1 LLTPPPRTALSHRAA
16 DLILEGAKWDS
27 GAMGLCEDLR
37 TVLPTTCFHWVHVD
51 AAHGG
56 ESDHQVA
63 LPVYLNE
70 SRQDLLFTIH
80 VAAQKD
86 IALSAWEQRAVA
98 VVAWT
103 V

>member
-1 LLTPPPRTALSHRAA
+1 M
-16 DLILEGAKWDS
+16 EGAKWDS
-27 GAMGLCEDLR
+27 GAVGLCEDLR
-37 TVLPTTCFHWVHVD
+37 TVLPVTCFHWVHVG
-51 AAHGG
+51 AKHEG
-56 ESDHQVA
+56 ESDHTVA

-70 SRQDLLFTIH
+70 ARQDLLFTIH
-80 VAAQKD
+80 VAAQRG